1 MENLNYLDIII
12 MCFLL
17 YGIIRG
23 AMSGLVRQAL
33 SLAGLVIAV
42 FCSQFVAIPI
52 DSLLN
57 TLFQVPA
64 NIAKPLAFC
73 FAFLL
78 ILLACEICIRLLDKI
93 LAITR
98 LSGINRILGV
108 VFCEL
113 KIIVILSVAINI
125 YELFDK
131 ESKLIG
137 QNVKEESLLY
147 PPVQE
152 AAPFL
157 FSLVA
162 KEINW
167 ESLKKRINPNKEEEA
182 NVLSKTVLTHTEQ
195 NDYGTR
201 YI

>member
-12 MCFLL
+12 LCFLL

-33 SLAGLVIAV
+33 SLAGLVIAD

-57 TLFQVPA
+57 TLLQVPA
-64 NIAKPLAFC
+64 NISKPLAFC

-93 LAITR
+93 LSITR
-98 LSGINRILGV
+98 LSGINRLLGI

-125 YELFDK
+125 YELSDK
-131 ESKLIG
+131 ESKLIS
-137 QNVKEESLLY
+137 QNAKGESLLY
-147 PPVQE
+147 LPVQE
-152 AAPFL
+152 AAPAL
-157 FSLVA
+157 FSLVTR
-162 KEINW
+162 EIEW
-167 ESLKKRINPNKEEEA
+167 EDLKNRINPNKENNG

>member
-162 KEINW
+162 KEIDW
-167 ESLKKRINPNKEEEA
+167 ESLKKKDQSKERA
-182 NVLSKTVLTHTEQ
+182 RGKCSL
-195 NDYGTR
+195 
-201 YI
+201 